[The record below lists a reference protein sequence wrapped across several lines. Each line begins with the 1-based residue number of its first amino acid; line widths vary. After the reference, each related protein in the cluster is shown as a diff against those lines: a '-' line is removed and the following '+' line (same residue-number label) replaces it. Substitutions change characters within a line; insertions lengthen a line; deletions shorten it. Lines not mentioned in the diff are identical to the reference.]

1 MAAQYLADVARQM
14 IAEQGN
20 EAGEHL
26 AEAIRALRAV
36 GDTRGARLLQNIAQ
50 QVEQL
55 EGSGAQQMRRR
66 TMIRR
71 H

>member
-1 MAAQYLADVARQM
+1 MVAQYFAELARQM
-14 IAEQGN
+14 VAEQGD

-36 GDTRGARLLQNIAQ
+36 GDRRGARLLSNIAQ
-50 QVEQL
+50 QMDKL
-55 EGSGAQQMRRR
+55 ELGPTSGIPRRGA
-66 TMIRR
+66 IRR